1 MAAAAPRCQVQSS
14 VGSGSE
20 RPPVGQRVVPVVVG
34 VSYRNS
40 SIAYRERLDRLL
52 DARDWTRV
60 AQADEWALV
69 RTCNRIE
76 FVLATSTP
84 AAAAER
90 LSRWVRKEL
99 GQTRFYVLEGHSAIA
114 HLFRVASGL
123 DSMIVNEGQIL
134 DQLRAAGR
142 QARMAGS
149 SKAVLSPL
157 FDAAVSAGAA
167 AKSTLKGGSDSVAS
181 LGLALAIKK
190 LGHKPNDVLLVGTGK
205 MSKIAA
211 AKLQGSRIHVV
222 SKRSNLPSSLRLVPE
237 RKIRDVLRRCELVVC
252 ATNHRGYAIDAEDVG
267 DSKKKRVIV
276 DLAFPRNVDPSVRSN
291 PGVELLDLDDIARY
305 ASRLRFRGTSRAE
318 RLVEQEAS
326 RFEIRLKASRLSPE
340 LPALF
345 RWAEAMRSKETDAAL
360 RRLGRL
366 SPRDR
371 RIVEALGRRITS
383 KMLAKPAAFVKSS
396 SQDLPQEERMRL
408 LRAVFMEG

>member
-1 MAAAAPRCQVQSS
+1 M
-14 VGSGSE
+14 
-20 RPPVGQRVVPVVVG
+20 
-34 VSYRNS
+34 
-40 SIAYRERLDRLL
+40 DRLL

-76 FVLATSTP
+76 FVLSTSTP

-90 LSRWVRKEL
+90 LSRWVKKEL

-252 ATNHRGYAIDAEDVG
+252 ATNHRGYAIDAEDVA
-267 DSKKKRVIV
+267 DSKKKKVIV

-305 ASRLRFRGTSRAE
+305 ASRLRFRGISRAE

-340 LPALF
+340 LPGLF
-345 RWAEAMRSKETDAAL
+345 RWADAMRSKETDAAL

>member
-1 MAAAAPRCQVQSS
+1 MQSS
-14 VGSGSE
+14 VGRGSE
-20 RPPVGQRVVPVVVG
+20 RPPVGRRVVPVVIG

-40 SIAYRERLDRLL
+40 SIAYREGLDRLL
-52 DARDWTRV
+52 EERDWTRV

-76 FVLATSTP
+76 FVLSTSTP

-90 LSRWVRKEL
+90 LSRWVKKEL

-211 AKLQGSRIHVV
+211 AKLQGSEIHVV

-383 KMLAKPAAFVKSS
+383 KMLAKPAAFVNSS

>member
-1 MAAAAPRCQVQSS
+1 MQSS

-149 SKAVLSPL
+149 SRAVLSPL
-157 FDAAVSAGAA
+157 FDAAVNAGAA
-167 AKSTLKGGSDSVAS
+167 AKSTLKGGSDSVVS
-181 LGLALAIKK
+181 LGLALAVKK

-222 SKRSNLPSSLRLVPE
+222 SKRSNLPSSLRLELVPE
-237 RKIRDVLRRCELVVC
+237 RKIGDVLRRCELVVC
-252 ATNHRGYAIDAEDVG
+252 ATNRRGYAIDAEDVA
-267 DSKKKRVIV
+267 DSKRKKVIV

-305 ASRLRFRGTSRAE
+305 ASRLRFRGISRAE

-340 LPALF
+340 LPGLF
-345 RWAEAMRSKETDAAL
+345 RWADAMRSKETDAAL

>member
-1 MAAAAPRCQVQSS
+1 VQSS
-14 VGSGSE
+14 VGRGSE
-20 RPPVGQRVVPVVVG
+20 RPPVGRRVVPVVIG

-40 SIAYRERLDRLL
+40 SIAYREGLDRLL
-52 DARDWTRV
+52 EERDWTRV

-76 FVLATSTP
+76 FVLSTSTP

-90 LSRWVRKEL
+90 LSRWVKKEL

-305 ASRLRFRGTSRAE
+305 ASRLRFRGISRAE

-340 LPALF
+340 LPGLF
-345 RWAEAMRSKETDAAL
+345 RWADAMRSKETDAAL

>member
-1 MAAAAPRCQVQSS
+1 MQSS

-20 RPPVGQRVVPVVVG
+20 RSPVGQRGVPVVVG
-34 VSYRNS
+34 VSYRTS

-52 DARDWTRV
+52 EERDWTRV
-60 AQADEWALV
+60 AQADEWALM

-76 FVLATSTP
+76 FVLATSAP

-90 LSRWVRKEL
+90 LSRWVKKEL

-211 AKLQGSRIHVV
+211 AKLQGSEIHVV

>member
-1 MAAAAPRCQVQSS
+1 VQSS
-14 VGSGSE
+14 VGRGSE
-20 RPPVGQRVVPVVVG
+20 RPPVGRRVVPVVIG

-40 SIAYRERLDRLL
+40 SIAYREGLDRLL
-52 DARDWTRV
+52 EERDWTRV

-76 FVLATSTP
+76 FVLSTSTP

-90 LSRWVRKEL
+90 LSRWVKKEL

-211 AKLQGSRIHVV
+211 AKLQGSKIHVV

-267 DSKKKRVIV
+267 DSKKKKVIV

-383 KMLAKPAAFVKSS
+383 KMLAKPAAFVNSS

>member
-1 MAAAAPRCQVQSS
+1 
-14 VGSGSE
+14 
-20 RPPVGQRVVPVVVG
+20 
-34 VSYRNS
+34 
-40 SIAYRERLDRLL
+40 
-52 DARDWTRV
+52 
-60 AQADEWALV
+60 
-69 RTCNRIE
+69 
-76 FVLATSTP
+76 
-84 AAAAER
+84 
-90 LSRWVRKEL
+90 
-99 GQTRFYVLEGHSAIA
+99 
-114 HLFRVASGL
+114 
-123 DSMIVNEGQIL
+123 
-134 DQLRAAGR
+134 
-142 QARMAGS
+142 MAGS

-211 AKLQGSRIHVV
+211 AKLQGSEIHVV

-252 ATNHRGYAIDAEDVG
+252 ATNHRGYAIDAEDVA
-267 DSKKKRVIV
+267 DSKRKKVIV

-305 ASRLRFRGTSRAE
+305 ASRLRFRGISRAE

-340 LPALF
+340 LPGLF
-345 RWAEAMRSKETDAAL
+345 RWADAMRSKETDAAL

>member
-1 MAAAAPRCQVQSS
+1 MQSS

-20 RPPVGQRVVPVVVG
+20 RSPVGQRGVPVVVG
-34 VSYRNS
+34 VSYRTS

-52 DARDWTRV
+52 EERDWTRV
-60 AQADEWALV
+60 AQADEWALM

-76 FVLATSTP
+76 FVLATSAP

-90 LSRWVRKEL
+90 LSRWVKKEL
-99 GQTRFYVLEGHSAIA
+99 GQTRFYVLEGHFAIV
-114 HLFRVASGL
+114 HLFRVASGFE
-123 DSMIVNEGQIL
+123 SMVVNEGQIL

-142 QARMAGS
+142 QARMVGS

-157 FDAAVSAGAA
+157 FDAAVNAGAA
-167 AKSTLKGGSDSVAS
+167 VKSTLKGTSDSVAS
-181 LGLALAIKK
+181 LGLALAVKK
-190 LGHKPNDVLLVGTGK
+190 LGHKPKDVLLVGTGK
-205 MSKIAA
+205 MSKIVA

-222 SKRSNLPSSLRLVPE
+222 SKRSNLPSPLRSELVPD
-237 RKIRDVLRRCELVVC
+237 RRIGDVLRRCELVVC
-252 ATNHRGYAIDAEDVG
+252 ATNHRGYAIDAEDVA
-267 DSKKKRVIV
+267 DSKRKKVIV
-276 DLAFPRNVDPSVRSN
+276 DLAFPRNVNPSVRSK
-291 PGVELLDLDDIARY
+291 PGVELLDLDDIGRY
-305 ASRLRFRGTSRAE
+305 ASRLRFPGTSRAE
-318 RLVEQEAS
+318 RFVEQEAS
-326 RFEIRLKASRLSPE
+326 RFEIRLKASRLSPD

-345 RWAEAMRSKETDAAL
+345 RWADAMRSEETDATL

-383 KMLAKPAAFVKSS
+383 KILAKPAAFVKSS

>member
-1 MAAAAPRCQVQSS
+1 MATAASRCQVQSS
-14 VGSGSE
+14 VGSASE
-20 RPPVGQRVVPVVVG
+20 GPPVEHPGAPVVVG

-52 DARDWTRV
+52 EECDWTRV
-60 AQADEWALV
+60 AQADESALI

-90 LSRWVRKEL
+90 LSRWVKKEL

-149 SKAVLSPL
+149 SRAVLSPL
-157 FDAAVSAGAA
+157 FDAAVNAGAA

-181 LGLALAIKK
+181 LGLALAVKK
-190 LGHKPNDVLLVGTGK
+190 LGHKPNEVPLVGTGK

-211 AKLQGSRIHVV
+211 AKLQRSTIHVV
-222 SKRSNLPSSLRLVPE
+222 STTSNPPSALRWELVPE
-237 RKIRDVLRRCELVVC
+237 RKIGDVLRR
-252 ATNHRGYAIDAEDVG
+252 
-267 DSKKKRVIV
+267 
-276 DLAFPRNVDPSVRSN
+276 
-291 PGVELLDLDDIARY
+291 
-305 ASRLRFRGTSRAE
+305 
-318 RLVEQEAS
+318 
-326 RFEIRLKASRLSPE
+326 
-340 LPALF
+340 
-345 RWAEAMRSKETDAAL
+345 W
-360 RRLGRL
+360 
-366 SPRDR
+366 
-371 RIVEALGRRITS
+371 
-383 KMLAKPAAFVKSS
+383 
-396 SQDLPQEERMRL
+396 
-408 LRAVFMEG
+408 